1 MIDQIAA
8 APISWG
14 ICEVPNWGVQLPPE
28 RVLTEM
34 AELGFTQTEAGA
46 AGYLPDDPSELTAVL
61 NSHGLNLLGGF
72 VPLVLHKP
80 EERAATIAA
89 VHETATMFR
98 DAGAMALVGLAEA
111 SHWSGTGIGEMNSAG
126 FTAITEHLTWSRI
139 CSAVLPITLPAI
151 PERPT
156 VPITIMLI
164 RSFGTRL
171 GMTTPGLP

>member
-61 NSHGLNLLGGF
+61 NSHGLNLFDNALGRVANHNDCLNITLVCCRAVAGESF
-72 VPLVLHKP
+72 VERGPFCFDQVLFKFCVVKEPL
-80 EERAATIAA
+80 
-89 VHETATMFR
+89 
-98 DAGAMALVGLAEA
+98 EA
-111 SHWSGTGIGEMNSAG
+111 SWRGDSPKHGEV
-126 FTAITEHLTWSRI
+126 R
-139 CSAVLPITLPAI
+139 
-151 PERPT
+151 
-156 VPITIMLI
+156 LI
-164 RSFGTRL
+164 VIRKRCDST
-171 GMTTPGLP
+171 